1 MAENKFKYF
10 TVTTTSIV
18 KAANKTEAE
27 KIASGSRRKVAGVA
41 GELIFKDVT
50 GLDVVV
56 VTVIVGT
63 PEEVNILPIVLLFT
77 LKVT

>member
-27 KIASGSRRKVAGVA
+27 KSASGSRRKVAGVA
-41 GELIFKDVT
+41 GELIFKDV
-50 GLDVVV
+50 
-56 VTVIVGT
+56 
-63 PEEVNILPIVLLFT
+63 EVERITAI
-77 LKVT
+77 KAREQIEG

>member
-27 KIASGSRRKVAGVA
+27 KIASGSRRKVAGVT
-41 GELIFKDVT
+41 GELIFKDV
-50 GLDVVV
+50 
-56 VTVIVGT
+56 
-63 PEEVNILPIVLLFT
+63 EVERITAI
-77 LKVT
+77 KAREQIEG

>member
-27 KIASGSRRKVAGVA
+27 KIASSSRRKVAGVA
-41 GELIFKDVT
+41 GELIFKDV
-50 GLDVVV
+50 DVERI
-56 VTVIVGT
+56 TAIKAREQIEG
-63 PEEVNILPIVLLFT
+63 
-77 LKVT
+77 

>member
-41 GELIFKDVT
+41 GELIFKDV
-50 GLDVVV
+50 
-56 VTVIVGT
+56 
-63 PEEVNILPIVLLFT
+63 EVERITAI
-77 LKVT
+77 KAREQIEG